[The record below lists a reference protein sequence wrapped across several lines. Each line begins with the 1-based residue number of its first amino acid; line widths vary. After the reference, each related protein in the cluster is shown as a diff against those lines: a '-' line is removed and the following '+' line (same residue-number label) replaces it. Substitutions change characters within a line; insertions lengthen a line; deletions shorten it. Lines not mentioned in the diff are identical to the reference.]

1 MNGKPYAI
9 IMAPSAYKRYKKY
22 DPKLQQKIKEEARKI
37 AASPYFFKQLASP
50 LSTIRSYGFNY
61 QKVAYRIAYRI
72 NDKQYQVEI
81 LLVKTRENFYD
92 TLKHILRL

>member
-9 IMAPSAYKRYKKY
+9 VMAPSAYKIFKKY
-22 DPKLQQKIKEEARKI
+22 DPKLQQKIKEEARNI
-37 AASPYFFKQLASP
+37 ADSPYSFKQLTSP
-50 LSTIRSYGFNY
+50 LNNIRSYGFNY

-92 TLKHILRL
+92 TLKNVLRL